1 VRTELINKNYPL
13 YQGKDKANGDEIKQ
27 VVFVR
32 GEFVC
37 YQNKISSREFG
48 DANTLRKSVGCG
60 LHRSI
65 GLLKRDDSNSPLLIS
80 DKKIFYATNGLEND
94 NGKFCDV
101 FTVDFTRLFT
111 VGTAPSFY
119 GNFYDIFTVFS
130 FQKLQYRLSN

>member
-1 VRTELINKNYPL
+1 MRKEFINKNYPL

-27 VVFVR
+27 VVFVS
-32 GEFVC
+32 GEFV
-37 YQNKISSREFG
+37 YVKNKISSREFE
-48 DANTLRKSVGCG
+48 DTNTLRKSVGCG

-101 FTVDFTRLFT
+101 FTVGFTRFFT
-111 VGTAPSFY
+111 VGATPSFY
-119 GNFYDIFTVFS
+119 GIFKDIFTVFS
-130 FQKLQYRLSN
+130 RQNLQD